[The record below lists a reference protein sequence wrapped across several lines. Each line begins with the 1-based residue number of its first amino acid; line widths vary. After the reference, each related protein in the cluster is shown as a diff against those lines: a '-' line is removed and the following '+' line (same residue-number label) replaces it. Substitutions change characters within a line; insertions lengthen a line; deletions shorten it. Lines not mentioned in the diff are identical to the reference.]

1 MHSESTEENAEEMM
15 TRTIIRTYEDLIKID
30 SFEDRF
36 EYLKLSGVVGEDTF
50 GFDRWLNQIFYKTK
64 EWRRIRDEV
73 IVRDMGCDLGCE
85 DYPIKG
91 KVIIHHMNPLYLD
104 DLVDRTE
111 FLLDPNYLIC
121 TSHNTHNAIHFGDQN
136 LLPKKPIERRPGD
149 TKLW

>member
-1 MHSESTEENAEEMM
+1 MHSESTEESQGEMM

-36 EYLKLSGVVGEDTF
+36 EYLKLSGAVGEDTF
-50 GFDRWLNQIFYKTK
+50 GFDRWLNQIFYKSK

-73 IVRDMGCDLGCE
+73 IVRDMGHDLAHE

-91 KVIIHHMNPLYLD
+91 KVIIHHMNPIFLD

-111 FLLDPNYLIC
+111 FLLDPSYLIC

-136 LLPKKPIERRPGD
+136 LLPKKPILRRPGD

>member
-1 MHSESTEENAEEMM
+1 MHSEFTEESQGEMM

-36 EYLKLSGVVGEDTF
+36 EYLKLSGAVGEDTF

-64 EWRRIRDEV
+64 EWRRVRDEV
-73 IVRDMGCDLGCE
+73 IVRDIGHDLAHE

-91 KVIIHHMNPLYLD
+91 KVIIHHMNPIFLD

>member
-1 MHSESTEENAEEMM
+1 MHSEFTEESQGEMM

-36 EYLKLSGVVGEDTF
+36 EYLKLSGAVGEDTF

-64 EWRRIRDEV
+64 EWRRVRDEV
-73 IVRDMGCDLGCE
+73 IVRDMGHDLAHE

-91 KVIIHHMNPLYLD
+91 KLIIHHMNPIFLD

-111 FLLDPNYLIC
+111 FLLDPSYLIC

>member
-1 MHSESTEENAEEMM
+1 MHSEFTEESQGEMM

-36 EYLKLSGVVGEDTF
+36 EYLKLSGAVGEDTF
-50 GFDRWLNQIFYKTK
+50 GFDRWLNQIFYKSK
-64 EWRRIRDEV
+64 EWRRVRDEV
-73 IVRDMGCDLGCE
+73 IVRDMGHDLAHE

-91 KVIIHHMNPLYLD
+91 KVIIHHMNPIFLD

>member
-1 MHSESTEENAEEMM
+1 MHSEFTEESQGEMM

-36 EYLKLSGVVGEDTF
+36 EYLKLSGAVGEDTF
-50 GFDRWLNQIFYKTK
+50 GFDRWLNQIFYKSK
-64 EWRRIRDEV
+64 EWKRVRDEV
-73 IVRDMGCDLGCE
+73 IVRDMGHDLAHE

-91 KVIIHHMNPLYLD
+91 KVIIHHMNPIFLD

-111 FLLDPNYLIC
+111 FLLEPNYLIC

>member
-1 MHSESTEENAEEMM
+1 MHSESTEESQGEMM

-36 EYLKLSGVVGEDTF
+36 EYLKLSGAVGEDTF
-50 GFDRWLNQIFYKTK
+50 GFDRWLNQIFYKSK
-64 EWRRIRDEV
+64 EWRRVRDEV
-73 IVRDMGCDLGCE
+73 IVRDMGHDLAHE
-85 DYPIKG
+85 DYSIKG
-91 KVIIHHMNPLYLD
+91 KVIIHHMNPIFLD

>member
-1 MHSESTEENAEEMM
+1 MHSESTEESQGEMM

-36 EYLKLSGVVGEDTF
+36 EYLKLSGAVGEDTF
-50 GFDRWLNQIFYKTK
+50 GFDRWLNQIFYKSK
-64 EWRRIRDEV
+64 EWKRVRDEV
-73 IVRDMGCDLGCE
+73 IVRDMGHDLAHE

-91 KVIIHHMNPLYLD
+91 KVIIHHMNPIFLD

>member
-1 MHSESTEENAEEMM
+1 MHSEYTEESQGEMM

-36 EYLKLSGVVGEDTF
+36 EYLKLSGAVGEDTF

-64 EWRRIRDEV
+64 EWRRVRDEV
-73 IVRDMGCDLGCE
+73 IVRDMGHDLAHE

-91 KVIIHHMNPLYLD
+91 KVIIHHMNPIFLD

>member
-1 MHSESTEENAEEMM
+1 MHSEFTEESQGEMM

-36 EYLKLSGVVGEDTF
+36 EYLKLSGAVGEDTF
-50 GFDRWLNQIFYKTK
+50 GFDRWLNQIFYKSK
-64 EWRRIRDEV
+64 EWKRVRDEV
-73 IVRDMGCDLGCE
+73 IVRDMGHDLAHE

-91 KVIIHHMNPLYLD
+91 KVIIHHMNPIFLD

-111 FLLDPNYLIC
+111 FLLEPNYLIC
-121 TSHNTHNAIHFGDQN
+121 ASHNTHNAIHFGDQN
-136 LLPKKPIERRPGD
+136 LLPKKPILRRPGD

>member
-1 MHSESTEENAEEMM
+1 MHSESTEESQGEMM
-15 TRTIIRTYEDLIKID
+15 TRTIIKTYEDLIKID

-36 EYLKLSGVVGEDTF
+36 EYLKLSGAVGEDTF
-50 GFDRWLNQIFYKTK
+50 GFDRWLNQIFYKSK
-64 EWRRIRDEV
+64 EWRRVRDEV
-73 IVRDMGCDLGCE
+73 IVRDMGHDLAHE

-91 KVIIHHMNPLYLD
+91 KVIIHHMNPIFMD

-111 FLLDPNYLIC
+111 FLLDSNYLIC